1 MKKKGI
7 ALLIIGVFLIWI
19 LVFFGQATAQTDSP
33 GSPEDPLITKSYI
46 DQFLVPTVLELQAG
60 QSIIGEAGTEFV
72 VRVGSTYC
80 LADPQTTKGGI
91 ADLTGGVDI
100 KHMEPV
106 PLNHHLVIP
115 RSDGRGLLAQ
125 TEVVLMVWGK
135 YQLLG
140 E

>member
-1 MKKKGI
+1 MTKKGI
-7 ALLIIGVFLIWI
+7 ALLIIAVFSIGI
-19 LVFFGQATAQTDSP
+19 LVFFGQATAQSDTP
-33 GSPEDPLITKSYI
+33 GSREDPLITKSYI
-46 DQFLVPTVLELQAG
+46 DQFLIPTVLELKAG

-80 LADPQTTKGGI
+80 LADPATTKGGI

-115 RSDGRGLLAQ
+115 RSDGRGLFAQ
-125 TEVVLMVWGK
+125 TDVVLMVWGK

>member
-1 MKKKGI
+1 MIKKGL
-7 ALLIIGVFLIWI
+7 ALLIITVFALWI
-19 LVFFGQATAQTDSP
+19 ILFVGQATAQSEAP
-33 GSPEDPLITKSYI
+33 GSKEDPLITKSYV
-46 DQFLVPTVLELQAG
+46 DQFLIPQVLEVKAG
-60 QSIIGEAGTEFV
+60 QSVIGQAGTEFV

-80 LADPQTTKGGI
+80 LADPATTKGGI

-100 KHMEPV
+100 KHMESI
-106 PLNHHLVIP
+106 PLNHHLVVP

-125 TEVVLMVWGK
+125 TDVVLLVWGQ

>member
-1 MKKKGI
+1 MLKKGL
-7 ALLIIGVFLIWI
+7 ALLTIVVFTFLII
-19 LVFFGQATAQTDSP
+19 LFFGQATVQSEAP
-33 GSPEDPLITKSYI
+33 GSAEDPLITKSYV
-46 DQFLVPTVLELQAG
+46 DQFLIPQVLELKAG
-60 QSIIGEAGTEFV
+60 QSVIGQAGTEFV

-80 LADPQTTKGGI
+80 LADPATTKGGI

-100 KHMEPV
+100 KHMEPI

-125 TEVVLMVWGK
+125 TDFFILVCGQ
-135 YQLLG
+135 YQILG

>member
-1 MKKKGI
+1 MVKKGL
-7 ALLIIGVFLIWI
+7 ALFLIAVFTFG
-19 LVFFGQATAQTDSP
+19 LVLFVGQATAQSDGP
-33 GSPEDPLITKSYI
+33 GSADDPLITKSYL
-46 DQFLVPTVLELQAG
+46 DQFLIPQVLELKAGQAIIGQAG
-60 QSIIGEAGTEFV
+60 TQFV

-80 LADPQTTKGGI
+80 LADPATTKGGI

-125 TEVVLMVWGK
+125 TDVVLLVWGQ
-135 YQLLG
+135 YQISG